1 MHGTAE
7 KLISLRCLWGG
18 MSRDDPPGNDGAYRG
33 RTGNHLVHEKSPYLL
48 QHAQNPVEWYP
59 WGEEAFSR
67 ARQEDRPVF
76 LSIGYATCH
85 WCHVMAHESFE
96 DHEVAELLNEGF
108 ICIKVDREERPDI
121 DNVYMGVSQLMTG
134 QGGWPLTIVMTP
146 DKRPFFAATYIP
158 KESRFSMTGLMTLL
172 PRITGAWQQ
181 QREDLLQAA
190 DKIVDSLQPPAETIP
205 PGKSE
210 TEILDDAYEDLLL
223 QFDPEYGGFG
233 TAPKFPTPHTLL
245 FLMRYGKR
253 TGKKRALAMVEKT
266 LDAMQRGGICDQL
279 GGGFHRYSTDAKWRV
294 PHFEKMLYD
303 QALLLMAYTEAFQ
316 ITRNET
322 YRKTAEEIIR
332 YVQRDL
338 TTSDGAFL
346 SAEDADSPG
355 GEGAFYAW
363 TTGEMKDI
371 LGEGDAALATLVY
384 SITESGNFQNPE
396 LGPGNNLLYRSR
408 SLPEIAR
415 ALSIPDQEM
424 KARMETIRTKLFA
437 VRQQRA
443 RPSCD
448 DKVLADWNGLFI
460 AALAQASRVFDNP
473 QYLAAAERAIG
484 FIFAHMRD
492 TKGGL
497 FHRFRDGEAA
507 IDGFAD
513 DYAFTIHALVELYE
527 TGFNEK
533 YLAAAVSLN
542 EYLVRHFRDETDG
555 GFFTVADTSEPLIV
569 KKKEAYDGALP
580 SGNSVS
586 FLNLLHLGGLTGS
599 PEYSEKASA
608 LHRFFQRAVSM
619 SPASHAW
626 FLCGLLY
633 ATGPSQEI
641 VIAGDPESPD
651 TMMHLSVIRTFY
663 LPSVLVLLK
672 PTGERGSLVRKLAP
686 FTADYTMKDGKA
698 TVYFCTG
705 HACSAPVTDPQK
717 LREML
722 ESVHQEK

>member
-1 MHGTAE
+1 
-7 KLISLRCLWGG
+7 
-18 MSRDDPPGNDGAYRG
+18 MSREDPPGNGEADRG
-33 RTGNHLVHEKSPYLL
+33 KAGNHLVHEKSPYLL
-48 QHAQNPVEWYP
+48 QHAQNPVDWYP

-67 ARQEDRPVF
+67 ARQEDKPVF

-96 DHEVAELLNEGF
+96 DPEVSELLNEGF
-108 ICIKVDREERPDI
+108 VCIKVDREERPDI
-121 DNVYMGVSQLMTG
+121 DSVYMGVSQLMTG

-146 DKRPFFAATYIP
+146 DKKPFFAATYIP
-158 KESRFSMTGLMTLL
+158 KESRFSMTGLLTLL
-172 PRITGAWQQ
+172 PRITGAWRE
-181 QREDLLQAA
+181 QREGLLQAA
-190 DKIVDSLQPPAETIP
+190 DKIVDSLQQPEPTISSQA
-205 PGKSE
+205 GKGM
-210 TEILDDAYEDLLL
+210 LDEAYDDLLL

-245 FLMRYGKR
+245 FLMRFGNR

-279 GGGFHRYSTDAKWRV
+279 GGGFHRYSTDAKWHV

-322 YRKTAEEIIR
+322 FRKTAEDIIE

-338 TTSDGAFL
+338 TTSEGAFL

-363 TTGEMKDI
+363 TTMEMKEI
-371 LGEGDAALATLVY
+371 LGEEDANLAALMYSATK
-384 SITESGNFQNPE
+384 SGNFQNPD

-408 SLPEIAR
+408 SLQDIAK
-415 ALSIPDQEM
+415 ALSIPERDI
-424 KARMETIRTKLFA
+424 KARMESIRTKLFTA
-437 VRQQRA
+437 RQQRA

-473 QYLAAAERAIG
+473 HYMVAAERAMQ
-484 FIFAHMRD
+484 FIFSRMMD

-497 FHRFRDGEAA
+497 VHRFRNDEAS
-507 IDGFAD
+507 IGGFAD

-527 TGFNEK
+527 AGFDEK
-533 YLAAAVSLN
+533 YLSAALSLHEHLVS
-542 EYLVRHFRDETDG
+542 HFWDEKNG
-555 GFFTVADTSEPLIV
+555 GFFTVADTSEPLIL
-569 KKKEAYDGALP
+569 KKKETYDGALP
-580 SGNSVS
+580 SSNSVS
-586 FLNLLHLGGLTGS
+586 FLNMLQLGGLTGNS
-599 PEYSEKASA
+599 DYTEKAAA
-608 LHRFFQRAVSM
+608 LHRFFQHSVSR

-633 ATGPSQEI
+633 ATGPSQEVVI
-641 VIAGDPESPD
+641 VGEPESPD
-651 TMMHLSVIRTFY
+651 TQMHLSVIRAFY

-672 PTGERGSLVRKLAP
+672 PAGERGSQVRQIAP
-686 FTADYTMKDGKA
+686 FTADYTMNDGKA

-705 HACSAPVTDPQK
+705 HTCSTPVTDPHE

-722 ESVHQEK
+722 ETIPLEK

>member
-1 MHGTAE
+1 MH
-7 KLISLRCLWGG
+7 
-18 MSRDDPPGNDGAYRG
+18 RG

-48 QHAQNPVEWYP
+48 QHAQNPVDWYP

-96 DHEVAELLNEGF
+96 DPEVAELLNEGF
-108 ICIKVDREERPDI
+108 ICIKLDREERPDI
-121 DNVYMGVSQLMTG
+121 DSIYMGVSQLMTG

-146 DKRPFFAATYIP
+146 EKRPFFAATYIP
-158 KESRFSMTGLMTLL
+158 KESRFSMTGLLTLL
-172 PRITGAWQQ
+172 PRITGAWRQ

-190 DKIVDSLQPPAETIP
+190 DKIVDSLQPPEETIP
-205 PGKSE
+205 PDKSE

-223 QFDPEYGGFG
+223 QFDPDYGGFG
-233 TAPKFPTPHTLL
+233 TAPKFPTPHTLF
-245 FLMRYGKR
+245 FLMRYWKR

-316 ITRNET
+316 ITRNAT
-322 YRKTAEEIIR
+322 FRKTAEGIIE
-332 YVQRDL
+332 YVLRDL
-338 TTSDGAFL
+338 ITPEGAFF

-363 TTGEMKDI
+363 TTGEMKEV
-371 LGEGDAALATLVY
+371 LGEEDAALAAFVY
-384 SITESGNFQNPE
+384 STTESGNFQNPE

-415 ALSIPDQEM
+415 ALSITDKEIET
-424 KARMETIRTKLFA
+424 RIETIRTKLFTA
-437 VRQQRA
+437 RQHRA

-473 QYLAAAERAIG
+473 QYLAAAERAMH
-484 FIFAHMRD
+484 FIFSRMLD

-497 FHRFRDGEAA
+497 FHRFRDGETA

-513 DYAFTIHALVELYE
+513 DYAFTIHSLVELYE

-533 YLAAAVSLN
+533 YLSAALSLN

-555 GFFTVADTSEPLIV
+555 GFFTVADTAEPLIL
-569 KKKEAYDGALP
+569 KKKETYDGALP

-586 FLNLLHLGGLTGS
+586 FLNLLRLGGLTGS
-599 PEYSEKASA
+599 PEYTENAA
-608 LHRFFQRAVSM
+608 VLQRFFQRAVSQ

-641 VIAGDPESPD
+641 VLAGEPELQD
-651 TMMHLSVIRTFY
+651 TMLHLSVIRAFY

-672 PTGERGSLVRKLAP
+672 PAGERGFLIQQLAP
-686 FTADYTMKDGKA
+686 FTADYALRDGKA

-705 HACSAPVTDPQK
+705 HACSAPVTDSGE
-717 LREML
+717 LRKML
-722 ESVHQEK
+722 ENLSQER

>member
-1 MHGTAE
+1 
-7 KLISLRCLWGG
+7 
-18 MSRDDPPGNDGAYRG
+18 
-33 RTGNHLVHEKSPYLL
+33 
-48 QHAQNPVEWYP
+48 
-59 WGEEAFSR
+59 
-67 ARQEDRPVF
+67 
-76 LSIGYATCH
+76 
-85 WCHVMAHESFE
+85 
-96 DHEVAELLNEGF
+96 
-108 ICIKVDREERPDI
+108 
-121 DNVYMGVSQLMTG
+121 MGVSQLMTG

-146 DKRPFFAATYIP
+146 DKKPFFAATYIP
-158 KESRFSMTGLMTLL
+158 KESRFSMTGLLTLL

-190 DKIVDSLQPPAETIP
+190 DKILGALKSSAETIP
-205 PGKSE
+205 SVKSE
-210 TEILDDAYEDLLL
+210 TEILDDAYDDLLL

-245 FLMRYGKR
+245 FLMRYGDR

-322 YRKTAEEIIR
+322 YRKTAEEIIE

-338 TTSDGAFL
+338 TTPGGAFL

-363 TTGEMKDI
+363 TTGEMKDV
-371 LGEGDAALATLVY
+371 LGEEDAALAALVY
-384 SITESGNFQNPE
+384 STTESGNFQNPE

-408 SLPEIAR
+408 SLTEIAR
-415 ALSIPDQEM
+415 ALSIPDQEI
-424 KARMETIRTKLFA
+424 KARMETIRTKFFTA
-437 VRQQRA
+437 RQNRA

-460 AALAQASRVFDNP
+460 AALAQASSVFDNP
-473 QYLAAAERAIG
+473 RYLEAAERAMQ
-484 FIFAHMRD
+484 FIFSHMLD

-527 TGFNEK
+527 TGFKKK
-533 YLAAAVSLN
+533 YLSAALSLN
-542 EYLVRHFRDETDG
+542 EYLVRHFRDEKDG
-555 GFFTVADTSEPLIV
+555 GFFTVADTSEQLIL
-569 KKKEAYDGALP
+569 KKKETYDGAIP
-580 SGNSVS
+580 SCNSVA
-586 FLNLLHLGGLTGS
+586 FLNLLRLGGLTGS
-599 PEYSEKASA
+599 TEHTERAAS
-608 LHRFFQRAVSM
+608 LQRFFQHAVSR

-626 FLCGLLY
+626 FLCGVLY

-641 VIAGDPESPD
+641 VIVGEPESPD
-651 TMMHLSVIRTFY
+651 TMMHLSVIREFY
-663 LPSVLVLLK
+663 LTSLLVLLK
-672 PTGERGSLVRKLAP
+672 MPGERGSLIGQLAP

-705 HACSAPVTDPQK
+705 HACSAPVTDSQE
-717 LREML
+717 LRKML
-722 ESVHQEK
+722 EKSAQER